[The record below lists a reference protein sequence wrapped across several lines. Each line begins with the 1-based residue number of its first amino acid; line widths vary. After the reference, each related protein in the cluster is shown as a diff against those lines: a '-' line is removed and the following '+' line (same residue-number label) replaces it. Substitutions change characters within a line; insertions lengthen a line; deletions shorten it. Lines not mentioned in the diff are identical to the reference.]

1 MAPPAIFVDEGTTPV
16 KEIVTPPVY
25 AGPPVPVIA
34 MFVLPVALV
43 TPVLAMV
50 LLKRLIPEPAEY
62 VPAGPVTP
70 PPEVIAAKPVTAV
83 PNVNVKLFEFINCIV
98 G

>member
-1 MAPPAIFVDEGTTPV
+1 VAPPAMFVDEGTTPV
-16 KEIVTPPVY
+16 KEIVT
-25 AGPPVPVIA
+25 
-34 MFVLPVALV
+34 LPVALDTEMFV
-43 TPVLAMV
+43 PATALRTPVLAMV

-70 PPEVIAAKPVTAV
+70 PPEVIAANPVTAV